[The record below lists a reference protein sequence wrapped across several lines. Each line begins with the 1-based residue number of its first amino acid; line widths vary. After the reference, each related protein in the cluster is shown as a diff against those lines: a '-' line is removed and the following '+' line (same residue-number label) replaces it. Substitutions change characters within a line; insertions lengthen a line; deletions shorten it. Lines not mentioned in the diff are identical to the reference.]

1 MKNNHR
7 TLRAL
12 LLIPATLGLAGC
24 GIFGG
29 DDEKELKPAELVRI
43 EQKVPVRRLWS
54 TGIGA
59 KAEFLRLAL
68 RPAGDGTRIYAASR
82 DGNVVALDPDTG
94 RQIWRTRLDQD
105 LSAGPGVGDGVVAVA
120 FADGIVVALDSGTG
134 AELWRTPVAGEVLAP
149 PLVRNDIVVVLTID
163 NILRGL
169 SAFDGSVRW
178 QIEQS
183 TPRLTMRGSATPA
196 VVGNSVVAGFDNGRL
211 LAVDLATGDVQWELL
226 LSPPTGR
233 SDLERLADVEGLISV
248 VGQDVYAAGYQGRI
262 AAIASESGQ
271 VLWAREI
278 STYEGVAADWN
289 SVYTVNEQG
298 EVIAMSRR
306 TGNETWRVSSLLR
319 REPTVPIPFGTTV
332 AVGDLEGYVHFFSN
346 VDGEPVARVRLGGA
360 AISSD
365 PVVIGNRLVVQS
377 DSGTVAAYAVE
388 LPRRR
393 PTEPDVAEDVA
404 EDGA

>member
-1 MKNNHR
+1 MKTNR
-7 TLRAL
+7 STSRAL
-12 LLIPATLGLAGC
+12 PLLAATLGLAGC
-24 GIFGG
+24 GIFGGG

-43 EQKVPVRRLWS
+43 EQKIPVKRLWS
-54 TGIGA
+54 TDIGA
-59 KAEFLRLAL
+59 EAEFLRLAL

-94 RQIWRTRLDQD
+94 RQAWRTRLDED
-105 LSAGPGVGDGVVAVA
+105 LSAGPGVGDGVVVVA
-120 FADGIVVALDSGTG
+120 LADGIVVALDSGSG
-134 AELWRTPVAGEVLAP
+134 AELWRAPVMGEVLAA
-149 PLVRNDIVVVLTID
+149 PLVRNSIVVVLTID

-178 QIEQS
+178 QVEQS

-196 VVGNSVVAGFDNGRL
+196 VVGTSVVAGFDNGRL
-211 LAVDLATGDVQWELL
+211 LAVDITSGDVQWELL

-346 VDGEPVARVRLGGA
+346 VDGEPVARVRLGSA

-365 PVVIGNRLVVQS
+365 PVVIGDRLVVQS
-377 DSGTVAAYAVE
+377 DSGTVAALSIE

-393 PTEPDVAEDVA
+393 PTEPDVAED
-404 EDGA
+404 GA